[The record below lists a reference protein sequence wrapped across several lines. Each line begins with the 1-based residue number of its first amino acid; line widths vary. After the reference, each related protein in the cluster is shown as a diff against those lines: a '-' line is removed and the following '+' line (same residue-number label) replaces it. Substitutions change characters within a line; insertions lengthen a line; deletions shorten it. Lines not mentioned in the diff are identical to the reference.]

1 MTLTKLS
8 FDAFLQVFVHMP
20 QYFEDHGRKTPHD
33 RLNTIVACARGH
45 PNEPVWGMFKNDPE
59 LMGHFTFVMTAF
71 EAQYPQLGSY
81 KLDWLEEA
89 IKADSG
95 SERVAFV
102 DVGGSKGHA
111 LKSIAAQVP
120 GFPLDHRCVLE
131 DLPEVLALVAKED
144 DPALKNVQKVATDF
158 HKSQPIQ
165 GARVYYIRRCL
176 HDYSDDESVGI
187 LRHLAAAMAADS
199 KLLIVDHVMN
209 DPPSPQAASSDLF
222 MACLGGKERTLRN
235 FEEITAKTGL
245 KIVGVH
251 RNEGTDAAVV
261 ECVKV

>member
-1 MTLTKLS
+1 
-8 FDAFLQVFVHMP
+8 MP

-59 LMGHFTFVMTAF
+59 LMGHFTLVMTSF
-71 EAQYPQLGSY
+71 EATYPHLGSY
-81 KLDWLEEA
+81 KLDWLVDA
-89 IKADSG
+89 IKEDTDKD
-95 SERVAFV
+95 RIAFV

-111 LKSIAAQVP
+111 LKSIDAQVP
-120 GFPLDHRCVLE
+120 GFPLDNRCVLE
-131 DLPEVLALVAKED
+131 DLPEVLALAAAED
-144 DPALKNVQKVATDF
+144 DALLTSVQKVVTDF
-158 HKSQPIQ
+158 HKSQPVA

-199 KLLIVDHVMN
+199 KLLIVDHVMD
-209 DPPSPQAASSDLF
+209 DPPSPQASSSDLF
-222 MACLGGKERTLRN
+222 MACLGGKERTLHN
-235 FEEITAKTGL
+235 FEAITAQAAL